1 MRCHFSSS
9 ALLETTGW
17 HYHINRPVRGHH
29 RLSHHPHKSTEDK
42 LCKSLYTMGKKTTL
56 TERYGPPNHL
66 QRRWGFRLKWRTCIK
81 WADWIWHL
89 INSAIIKE
97 EKEHRLN
104 VRAEKY
110 SGWSLWLF
118 NELARYKGGSSQ
130 DISTYFLWQLSIHGN
145 RLKVLDYPSIH
156 LLLSDSS
163 LENLILTDYSW
174 HSWSATNSQMDWPFF
189 TWTCVWITI
198 LLKEFFKASVFS
210 SILLWHSSL
219 TAPQYDT
226 AMTSL
231 YDVYDVSVVWEL
243 ALQILLP
250 NLAENVL
257 DLIWLQN
264 GSLSRHN

>member
-29 RLSHHPHKSTEDK
+29 HLSHHPHKSTEDK

-66 QRRWGFRLKWRTCIK
+66 QWRWGFRLKWRTCIK

-156 LLLSDSS
+156 PSIIIRQLFRKLDSDWLHMTFLKCQKFS
-163 LENLILTDYSW
+163 NGLTLF
-174 HSWSATNSQMDWPFF
+174 H
-189 TWTCVWITI
+189 
-198 LLKEFFKASVFS
+198 
-210 SILLWHSSL
+210 
-219 TAPQYDT
+219 
-226 AMTSL
+226 
-231 YDVYDVSVVWEL
+231 
-243 ALQILLP
+243 
-250 NLAENVL
+250 L
-257 DLIWLQN
+257 DLCLDHHPAE
-264 GSLSRHN
+264 RVF